1 MQGGGCIM
9 VRYIFQ
15 LRRGRKETDETG
27 TVTRDDWTEY
37 TANKPDEAI
46 PHEGELVLEYD
57 NGTPRLK
64 IGDGIHTFAELEYMS
79 VDSFILPKSIS
90 VTIYPDKWVQASD
103 DRWYQVVTVD
113 NTIVTSHSKVD
124 LQPSA
129 EQLYVFHNKDL
140 AFVTE
145 NKNGVVSVFCIGQVP
160 TNEYI
165 IRAIVTDVITD
176 DETIIGNTITV
187 PNSQSDSTQI
197 EDILSRLSALEYV
210 PIAINS
216 FTNNIGTVELGTTI
230 NSITF
235 SWSTNKT
242 PTSLKIGT
250 TELDASAKTYTLTGQ
265 SIASNTT
272 YKLTA
277 ADEKTSVE
285 KTTAVS
291 FVNGIYYGV
300 SEESTIDSAF
310 ILKLT
315 KVLQGSR
322 NKTFTVTAGSAQYI
336 WYAVPTRYGTCTF
349 NVGGFDGGFSL
360 IDAVSFTNASNYT
373 ENYYVYRSD
382 NANLGT
388 QTVKVS

>member
-1 MQGGGCIM
+1 M

>member
-1 MQGGGCIM
+1 MK
-9 VRYIFQ
+9 RYIFA
-15 LRRGRKETDETG
+15 LRRGVKETDING
-27 TVTRDDWTEY
+27 NITRDDWAQYTTE
-37 TANKPDEAI
+37 NPEEAI

-79 VDSFILPKSIS
+79 VDSFILPKPIS
-90 VTIYPDKWVQASD
+90 VTIYPDKWVQAAD

-113 NTIVTSHSKVD
+113 NAIVTSHSKVD

-129 EQLYVFHNKDL
+129 EQLCVFHNKDL
-140 AFVTE
+140 TFVTE
-145 NKNGVVSVFCIGQVP
+145 NNNGEVSVFCVGQVP

-176 DETIIGNTITV
+176 DETIIGNTITI
-187 PNSQSDSTQI
+187 PNST

-216 FTNNIGTVELGTTI
+216 FTNNVGTVELGTTI
-230 NSITF
+230 SSITF

-250 TELDASAKTYTLTGQ
+250 TELDTSVTTYTLTGQ
-265 SIASNTT
+265 SVESNTT

-277 ADEKTSVE
+277 TDEKTSVE

-291 FVNGIYYGV
+291 FVNGIYYGIG
-300 SEESTIDSAF
+300 EESTIDSSF

-315 KVLQGSR
+315 KSLQGSR
-322 NKTFTVTAGSAQYI
+322 SKTFTVTAGNSQYI
-336 WYAVPTRYGTCTF
+336 WYAVPTRYGACSF

-360 IDAVSFTNASNYT
+360 IDTVSFTNASNYT
-373 ENYYVYRSD
+373 EDYYVYRSD
-382 NANLGT
+382 NDNLGI

>member
-1 MQGGGCIM
+1 M

-90 VTIYPDKWVQASD
+90 VTIYPDKWVQAAD

-129 EQLYVFHNKDL
+129 EQLGIFHNKDL

-145 NKNGVVSVFCIGQVP
+145 NNNGVVSVFCIGQVP

-250 TELDASAKTYTLTGQ
+250 TELDTSVTTYTLTGQ
-265 SIASNTT
+265 SVESNTT

-291 FVNGIYYGV
+291 FVNGVYYGI
-300 SEESTIDSAF
+300 SEERTINSAF

-315 KVLQGSR
+315 KSLQGSR
-322 NKTFTVTAGSAQYI
+322 SKTFTVTAGDAQYI
-336 WYAVPTRYGTCTF
+336 WYAAPTRYGKCSF

-360 IDAVSFTNASNYT
+360 IDTVSFTNASNYT

-382 NANLGT
+382 NDNLGV

>member
-1 MQGGGCIM
+1 M

-90 VTIYPDKWVQASD
+90 VTIYPDKWVQAAD

-265 SIASNTT
+265 SIESNTT

-277 ADEKTSVE
+277 TDEKTHVE

-291 FVNGIYYGV
+291 FVNGIYYGI
-300 SEESTIDSAF
+300 SEERTIDSSF

-315 KVLQGSR
+315 KSLQGSR
-322 NKTFTVTAGSAQYI
+322 SKTFTVTAGSSQYI

-360 IDAVSFTNASNYT
+360 IDTVSFTNASNYT